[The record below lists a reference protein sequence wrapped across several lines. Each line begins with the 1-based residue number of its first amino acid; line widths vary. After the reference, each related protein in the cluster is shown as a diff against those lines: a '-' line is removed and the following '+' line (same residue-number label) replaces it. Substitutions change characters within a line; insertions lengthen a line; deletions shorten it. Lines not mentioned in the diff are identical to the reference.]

1 MVAKVQSTK
10 VCGEKSTREKCKS
23 ASSFSSYRLLH
34 TSTGY
39 GAWRARREYYNT
51 YQHAAH
57 ESVFART
64 FRVRIARHRV
74 YLSCTTRDSCF
85 SSCDVHVHTL
95 GKAYYSYTL
104 PAPGLFSAP
113 KYPRQRTATAP
124 NRASSRLACSKTADP
139 VSLECPRCDHAG
151 GSWAEHTARRGPQPV
166 TRPAR
171 HTIPPA
177 AFACPQLCSHSPRAG
192 ACLQY
197 ATPLVDQ
204 PRDLTRSTLRSL
216 GLKPPRQVADRPCPW
231 RRTAASAHEP
241 EATAEAARRSP
252 EPRPPRARSAPTAGP
267 AAGVRWAGLVG
278 ERAQLISNLMLSK
291 VLYCSRKELCNVTS

>member
-104 PAPGLFSAP
+104 PARGLFSAP

-151 GSWAEHTARRGPQPV
+151 GSWAEHTARRGPTARDATSPAHHPPGGICMSPAV
-166 TRPAR
+166 FPLPACRRMLAVRHPTRRPAQGS
-171 HTIPPA
+171 HTLHTA
-177 AFACPQLCSHSPRAG
+177 LPRF
-192 ACLQY
+192 
-197 ATPLVDQ
+197 
-204 PRDLTRSTLRSL
+204 
-216 GLKPPRQVADRPCPW
+216 
-231 RRTAASAHEP
+231 E
-241 EATAEAARRSP
+241 TAETSGGSALPLAQDRGQ
-252 EPRPPRARSAPTAGP
+252 RART
-267 AAGVRWAGLVG
+267 
-278 ERAQLISNLMLSK
+278 
-291 VLYCSRKELCNVTS
+291 